1 MYMLKNI
8 IISLKE
14 NIYIMGKKDFLYEF
28 LDVWEEDGIEEALE
42 MLGEE
47 AKELDKIKKADP
59 KFGAVL
65 ENFIK
70 AFDELEEASEAV
82 S

>member
-1 MYMLKNI
+1 
-8 IISLKE
+8 
-14 NIYIMGKKDFLYEF
+14 MGKKDFLYEF

-70 AFDELEEASEAV
+70 ACDELEEASEAV